1 MMCTAEFLV
10 AEPTDSAVRNNI
22 LECLNVLQSQEYA
35 LVDFRRHQRVALPVT
50 KAAGMLLG
58 IVTLDEFLV
67 LGERE
72 NIREMQK
79 LCGSE
84 ALN

>member
-1 MMCTAEFLV
+1 
-10 AEPTDSAVRNNI
+10 
-22 LECLNVLQSQEYA
+22 
-35 LVDFRRHQRVALPVT
+35 
-50 KAAGMLLG
+50 MLLG